1 MDDAPSE
8 PGRPGSYF
16 SYLLRLWREG
26 DEGTGWRASLHDPH
40 TGERM
45 GFASLDELFEHLRKQ
60 TGTPPGPDGGPERAE
75 RGGDGTATEEEQ
87 RGVPRE
93 LD

>member
-8 PGRPGSYF
+8 LGRPGSYF
-16 SYLLRLWREG
+16 SYLLRLWRGGE
-26 DEGTGWRASLHDPH
+26 EREGWRASLHDPH
-40 TGERM
+40 TGERV
-45 GFASLDELFEHLRKQ
+45 GFASLDELFEYLQKQ
-60 TGTPPGPDGGPERAE
+60 TGTPPGTDGGQEGAA

-87 RGVPRE
+87 TGVQKE